1 MNVTATSS
9 AMAMQPQTNAQ
20 APAPSKNTV
29 DYQSFL
35 RLLVAQLKNQDPT
48 EPMDSTQYMAQ
59 LASFSNVEQAV
70 QTNDKLDQLLRTGFL
85 QQAGSI
91 IGRTLTSPDG
101 SVTGVID
108 EVRVLDDGIIAVL
121 DTGDQVVVGPG
132 VTISQTDTTNAQSAT

>member
-132 VTISQTDTTNAQSAT
+132 VTISQTDTANAQSAT